1 MKTICAWCNKV
12 LTEGDTPDGML
23 SHGICPDCLE
33 ELIRTP
39 EISLADFLNSI
50 EFPVLVTDH
59 SLAVQQMNRTAERIL
74 GGSVGESGGLK
85 FGSAI
90 ECLHA
95 GMPGGCGGNESCEGC
110 VLRKTIKETYEDG
123 QPRYG
128 VYSEHELMP
137 ANGAR
142 ARRFRFSATKAGE
155 AVLLAIEE
163 VREVPL
169 AT

>member
-1 MKTICAWCNKV
+1 
-12 LTEGDTPDGML
+12 
-23 SHGICPDCLE
+23 
-33 ELIRTP
+33 
-39 EISLADFLNSI
+39 
-50 EFPVLVTDH
+50 
-59 SLAVQQMNRTAERIL
+59 
-74 GGSVGESGGLK
+74 
-85 FGSAI
+85 
-90 ECLHA
+90 
-95 GMPGGCGGNESCEGC
+95 
-110 VLRKTIKETYEDG
+110 LRKTIKETYEDG

-169 AT
+169 AR